1 MSIRQATAADL
12 PRILELGAQL
22 HAESP
27 RWSRIPFSVDR
38 AGRTMANLLDSPD
51 GTVFVSEAD
60 GQVTGGIAGMIQ
72 QHWASDAIV
81 AHEVS
86 FFISKD
92 CRGGMAACRLICA
105 LDAWAQIRGAAW
117 LSVGTST
124 GVDPELTA
132 RLYESLGFTR
142 CAIGLERVYGN

>member
-1 MSIRQATAADL
+1 MSIRQAIAADL

-27 RWSRIPFSVDR
+27 RWNRIPFSVER
-38 AGRTMANLLDSPD
+38 AGLTMAKLLDSPD
-51 GTVFVSEAD
+51 GTIFVHEAD
-60 GQVTGGIAGMIQ
+60 GLVTGGIAGMIQ
-72 QHWASDAIV
+72 QHWASDAVV

-92 CRGGMAACRLICA
+92 RRGGIAACRLICA
-105 LDAWAQIRGAAW
+105 LDAWARIKGAAW
-117 LSVGTST
+117 LTVGTST

-132 RLYESLGFTR
+132 QLYERLGFVR